1 MILKRLRHFALE
13 VADNTKKVGTVNSC
27 SQARVAP
34 DKTGGGTERRT
45 NQGGSVFS
53 QLRDNYSPQI
63 CRPAC
68 LILIHPVN
76 SSPASMGW
84 VSALVVVGDFRS
96 CCAGMLSQVFSA
108 AVIGVDAYEVEI
120 EVNTASSVK
129 TLVVVVGLPDVAV
142 KESRDRVTTA
152 VANSGYFWPQGRTTV
167 NLAPADVK
175 KEGPSFDLP
184 IAIGMIAAAQEKE
197 LRDMK
202 DYCMVGELALNGAV
216 RPVKGVLPVA
226 IAARRAGKKALIV
239 PEANAR
245 EAAVVEG
252 LNVYGVRNLRETFEF
267 LTWERPLAPVRE
279 NLTALFEAHRQYDVD
294 FGDVKGQQHAKRA
307 IEVAVAGG
315 HNLLMI
321 GPPGSGK
328 SMLSKRIGT
337 IMPPMTLEEAID
349 ITKIHSICGMLDGKH
364 SFVATRPFR
373 SPHHTISDAGL
384 LGGTANPTPGEV
396 SLAHHGVLFLD
407 ELPEFKRSTLEVM
420 RQPIED
426 GRVTISR
433 AAGSMTFPAE
443 FMLVAAMNPCPCG
456 YYGDPRRE
464 CRCGTNAVQKYR
476 QRISGPLLDRIDLH
490 IEVPAV
496 RYEELAG
503 KTPGEPSE
511 AIRARVEAA
520 RRLQQGRFGKTK
532 ASCNARMS
540 SRHMKEHCRLDE
552 PSHELLRVAISELN
566 FSARAYDRILKVAR
580 TIADLAGRDGIEAED
595 VSEAIQYRTLD
606 RNLWT

>member
-1 MILKRLRHFALE
+1 
-13 VADNTKKVGTVNSC
+13 
-27 SQARVAP
+27 
-34 DKTGGGTERRT
+34 
-45 NQGGSVFS
+45 
-53 QLRDNYSPQI
+53 
-63 CRPAC
+63 
-68 LILIHPVN
+68 
-76 SSPASMGW
+76 
-84 VSALVVVGDFRS
+84 
-96 CCAGMLSQVFSA
+96 MLAQVFSA

-120 EVNTASSVK
+120 EVNTANSVK
-129 TLVVVVGLPDVAV
+129 TIVVVVGLPDVAV

-197 LRDMK
+197 LRDMQ

-216 RPVKGVLPVA
+216 RAVKGVLPVA

-245 EAAVVEG
+245 EAAVVDG
-252 LNVYGVRNLRETFEF
+252 LNVYGVKNLRETFEF

-294 FGDVKGQQHAKRA
+294 FADVKGQQHAKRA

-328 SMLSKRIGT
+328 SMLSKRIAT
-337 IMPPMTLEEAID
+337 IMPPMTLDEAID

-364 SFVATRPFR
+364 PFVATRPFR

-420 RQPIED
+420 RQPLED

-496 RYEELAG
+496 RYEELSG
-503 KTPGEPSE
+503 KAPGEPSE
-511 AIRARVEAA
+511 AIRARVEGA
-520 RRLQQGRFGKTK
+520 RRIQQERFGKTK

-540 SRHMKEHCRLDE
+540 PRQSKEHCQLTDA
-552 PSHELLRVAISELN
+552 SQELLRVAISELN

-580 TIADLAGRDGIEAED
+580 TVADLAGREQIEAED

-606 RNLWT
+606 RNLWV

>member
-1 MILKRLRHFALE
+1 
-13 VADNTKKVGTVNSC
+13 
-27 SQARVAP
+27 
-34 DKTGGGTERRT
+34 
-45 NQGGSVFS
+45 
-53 QLRDNYSPQI
+53 
-63 CRPAC
+63 
-68 LILIHPVN
+68 
-76 SSPASMGW
+76 
-84 VSALVVVGDFRS
+84 
-96 CCAGMLSQVFSA
+96 MLAQVFSA
-108 AVIGVDAYEVEI
+108 AVNGIDAYEVEI

-129 TLVVVVGLPDVAV
+129 TIVVVVGLPDVAV

-152 VANSGYFWPQGRTTV
+152 VANSGFFWPQGRTTV

-184 IAIGMIAAAQEKE
+184 IAVGMIAAAQEKE
-197 LRDMK
+197 LNGIA
-202 DYCMVGELALNGAV
+202 DYCILGELALNGAV

-226 IAARRAGKKALIV
+226 IAARRAGKKALVV

-245 EAAVVEG
+245 EAAVVDG
-252 LNVYGVRNLRETFEF
+252 LNVYGVRNLRETYEF
-267 LTWERPLAPVRE
+267 LTWERPLAPVRA
-279 NLTALFEAHRQYDVD
+279 NLQSLFETSRQYDVD
-294 FGDVKGQQHAKRA
+294 FADVKGQQHAKRA
-307 IEVAVAGG
+307 IEVAVAGS

-337 IMPPMTLEEAID
+337 IMPMMTLDEAID
-349 ITKIHSICGMLDGKH
+349 ITKIHSICGLLDSTN

-384 LGGTANPTPGEV
+384 LGGTANPTPGEI
-396 SLAHHGVLFLD
+396 SLAHHGILFLD

-420 RQPIED
+420 RQPLED
-426 GRVTISR
+426 GKVTISR

-464 CRCGTNAVQKYR
+464 CRCGTVAVQRYR

-496 RYEELAG
+496 TYNELSG
-503 KTPGEPSE
+503 KAPGEPSE
-511 AIRARVEAA
+511 PIRARVETA
-520 RRLQQGRFGKTK
+520 RRIQQERFGKGKTT
-532 ASCNARMS
+532 CNARMT
-540 SRHMKEHCRLDE
+540 SRQSKEHCHLTGESD
-552 PSHELLRVAISELN
+552 ELLRNAMSTLN

-580 TIADLAGRDGIEAED
+580 TVADLAGRDRIDVED

-606 RNLWT
+606 RNLWV

>member
-1 MILKRLRHFALE
+1 
-13 VADNTKKVGTVNSC
+13 
-27 SQARVAP
+27 
-34 DKTGGGTERRT
+34 
-45 NQGGSVFS
+45 
-53 QLRDNYSPQI
+53 
-63 CRPAC
+63 
-68 LILIHPVN
+68 
-76 SSPASMGW
+76 
-84 VSALVVVGDFRS
+84 
-96 CCAGMLSQVFSA
+96 MLSQVFSA
-108 AVIGVDAYEVEI
+108 AVMGVDAYEVEI
-120 EVNTASSVK
+120 EVNTAPSIK

-184 IAIGMIAAAQEKE
+184 IAVAMIAAAQEKE
-197 LRDMK
+197 LRDMQ

-216 RPVKGVLPVA
+216 RAVKGVLPVA
-226 IAARRAGKKALIV
+226 MAARRAGKKALIV

-267 LTWERPLAPVRE
+267 LTWEKPLAPVRE
-279 NLTALFEAHRQYDVD
+279 DLKALFEAHRGYEVD
-294 FGDVKGQQHAKRA
+294 FADVKGQQHAKRA

-315 HNLLMI
+315 HNLLMT
-321 GPPGSGK
+321 GSPGSGK
-328 SMLSKRIGT
+328 SMLAKRIPT
-337 IMPPMTLEEAID
+337 IMPTMSLDEAID
-349 ITKIHSICGMLDGKH
+349 ITKIYSICGLLDGKQ

-384 LGGTANPTPGEV
+384 LGGTANPSPGEI
-396 SLAHHGVLFLD
+396 SLAHHGILFLD

-420 RQPIED
+420 RQPLED
-426 GRVTISR
+426 GKVTVSR
-433 AAGSMTFPAE
+433 ASGSMTFPAE

-456 YYGDPRRE
+456 YYGDARRE

-503 KTPGEPSE
+503 KTAGEPSE

-520 RRLQQGRFGKTK
+520 RGVQQRRFGKSK
-532 ASCNARMS
+532 ARCNARMS
-540 SRHMKEHCRLDE
+540 TRQMKEYCQLDE
-552 PSHELLRVAISELN
+552 GSQELLRVAISELN

-580 TIADLAGRDGIEAED
+580 TIADLAGRGNIEAED

-606 RNLWT
+606 RNLWV